1 MKKLSNDEIDSI
13 ENLINSKIRSNIE
26 VKKHETTY
34 SEAIKQ
40 GAIAFF
46 GDKYSKDVRTVEI
59 SNGRK
64 FSFELCGGT
73 HCEKTGEIGSFYI
86 VSESSISSGVRRIE
100 AVTGTNADQFA
111 KQQFKIIKQL
121 ALDLG
126 VGKDEISNKVT
137 QMNEQIKSLNK
148 KITSGEDTLIS
159 QITTK
164 LLKKVE
170 IINNV
175 NCVLSQVSSKN
186 LQELRKII
194 DLIRSQLDGIVALAS
209 QIDGKAVILV
219 SVSNSLLDKY
229 QASDIVKSISKT
241 INGGGGG
248 KKDLAQAGGTETAK
262 LGQALKEI
270 RIFIRNES

>member
-1 MKKLSNDEIDSI
+1 SI

-126 VGKDEISNKVT
+126 VGKNEISKKVT
-137 QMNEQIKSLNK
+137 QMNDQIKSLNK

-175 NCVLSQVSSKN
+175 NCVLSEVSSKN

-219 SVSNSLLDKY
+219 SVSNSLLGKY

-248 KKDLAQAGGTETAK
+248 KKDLAQAGGTETSK